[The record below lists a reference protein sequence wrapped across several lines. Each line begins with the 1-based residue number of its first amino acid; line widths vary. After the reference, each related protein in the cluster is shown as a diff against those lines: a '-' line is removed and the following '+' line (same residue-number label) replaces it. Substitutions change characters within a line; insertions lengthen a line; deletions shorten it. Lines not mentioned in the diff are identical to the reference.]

1 MRRQK
6 RDRLDRAYQKGY
18 LAGVKGKSKEI
29 CPKEAGPEHQ
39 EWING
44 WREGREDK
52 WNGMQGVSGLHKVA
66 EVTMH

>member
-6 RDRLDRAYQKGY
+6 RNRLDRAFQKGY
-18 LAGVKGKSKEI
+18 LAGVNGKSRDF
-29 CPKEAGPEHQ
+29 CPKDIGPEHQ

-66 EVTMH
+66 AVTMH